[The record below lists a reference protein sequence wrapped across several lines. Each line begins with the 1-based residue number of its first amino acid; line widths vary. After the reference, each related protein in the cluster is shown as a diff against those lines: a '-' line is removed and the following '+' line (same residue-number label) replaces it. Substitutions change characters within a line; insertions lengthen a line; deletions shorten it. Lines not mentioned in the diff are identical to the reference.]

1 MMTYQKQNSRRI
13 FLKKMAAAAALATVA
28 SPVEL
33 LSGCKTADRASRMPL
48 RPLGKT
54 GHMVGI
60 YSLGAQATV
69 ETPGKE
75 ELAVEIVNRAIDLG
89 INYIDTAAAY
99 GRSTETISRQDAMGT
114 SERNVGQVMK
124 TRRNEVFLASK
135 THDRSYDGSMRLLE
149 KSLRNLQTDH
159 LDLWQVHNLRA
170 AEKERLDQYFA
181 DDGVIK
187 AMEKAREEGM
197 VKNIGFTGHE
207 DPEILR
213 MMAERYD
220 FDNVLVA
227 INAADKYYNSMIENF
242 LPVAVEKEMG
252 IVGMKIPAR
261 DRIFDHGGII
271 SMKEAMD
278 YVISLPVSTVVIG
291 IDEIAELEENMQIAR
306 EFKQLSAD
314 ELLAIENKAK
324 PHYEHL
330 QFFKDGIGDW
340 PAEW

>member
-1 MMTYQKQNSRRI
+1 MTDYNRNTRRD
-13 FLKKMAAAAALATVA
+13 FLKKMAAAAAVATVV

-33 LSGCKTADRASRMPL
+33 LSGCTTKASAKMPL

-75 ELAVEIVNRAIDLG
+75 ELAVEIVNKAIDLG

-99 GRSTETISRQDAMGT
+99 GRSSDTVSRADAMGT

-135 THDRSYDGSMRLLE
+135 THNRTYDGSMRLLE
-149 KSLRNLQTDH
+149 QSLKNLQTDH

-170 AEKERLDQYFA
+170 AEKETIDDYFA
-181 DDGVIK
+181 EGGVIK
-187 AMEKAREEGM
+187 AMEKAKAEGM

-213 MMAERYD
+213 MMAERYE

-227 INAADKYYNSMIENF
+227 INAADKHYNSMIEDF
-242 LPVAVEKEMG
+242 LPVAVEKGMG

-278 YVISLPVSTVVIG
+278 YVMSLPVSTIVIG
-291 IDEIAELEENMQIAR
+291 IDEIAELEENIQIAR

-314 ELLAIENKAK
+314 QLLAIEDKAK

-330 QFFKDGIGDW
+330 QFFKDGIGEW
-340 PAEW
+340 PADW